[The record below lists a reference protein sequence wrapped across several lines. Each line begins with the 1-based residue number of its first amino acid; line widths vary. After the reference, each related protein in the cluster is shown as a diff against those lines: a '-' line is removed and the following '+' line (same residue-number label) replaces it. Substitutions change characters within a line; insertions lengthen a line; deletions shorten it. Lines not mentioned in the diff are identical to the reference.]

1 MERDDALAVRAEC
14 PRTLLATAGV
24 SGLGRYRLPG
34 LSQQQLR
41 SSPPPRKWSKGS
53 GQWPF
58 KRQPRPLAP
67 RPPPPCAGRALPGVG
82 AGTRRRERRGGRAGP
97 ADASGG
103 GMIHRLLYG
112 CGSEGPAFPA
122 GVHDL
127 TSTAWSEQDLQ
138 SFPSEKT
145 QASGLDPGWELPRG
159 RVLSHRIPGMPL
171 GHPLSSELESPS
183 RPATGC

>member
-1 MERDDALAVRAEC
+1 MGAGGEPFCTAGWRDDALAVRAEC
-14 PRTLLATAGV
+14 PKTLLARARV

-34 LSQQQLR
+34 LSRQQLR

-67 RPPPPCAGRALPGVG
+67 RPPPPCAGRALLGVG
-82 AGTRRRERRGGRAGP
+82 AGTRPQERRGGRAGP
-97 ADASGG
+97 ADARGG

-112 CGSEGPAFPA
+112 CGGEGPAFPA

-127 TSTAWSEQDLQ
+127 TSTSWSEQNLQ
-138 SFPSEKT
+138 SFSLLRKPR
-145 QASGLDPGWELPRG
+145 PRG
-159 RVLSHRIPGMPL
+159 WIPVGN
-171 GHPLSSELESPS
+171 S
-183 RPATGC
+183 RGGGC